1 MREGGGPKEGEC
13 TKEGEG
19 FDGRELE
26 YHHSFIRY
34 ILHNLLART

>member
-19 FDGRELE
+19 FEGRELE
-26 YHHSFIRY
+26 LPSLVHQIHS
-34 ILHNLLART
+34 T